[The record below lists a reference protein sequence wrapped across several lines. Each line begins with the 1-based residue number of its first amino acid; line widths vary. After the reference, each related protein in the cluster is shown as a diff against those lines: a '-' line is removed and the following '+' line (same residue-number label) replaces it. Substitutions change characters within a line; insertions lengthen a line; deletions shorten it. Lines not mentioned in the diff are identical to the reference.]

1 MPASS
6 PEPELSGAP
15 RPRCPPR
22 PVVAAVEMGYGHLRA
37 ARALAA
43 ALGSEVVLADRPPL
57 AGADEQRLW
66 RASRRLYEFTSRAS
80 QLPVVGAP
88 LRGIL
93 DALTGIPPLYPYRD
107 LSEPTLPVRSLERLI
122 RRGLGAGL
130 AAHLAE
136 SGAPLV
142 TTYFAPA
149 LSADVHGRSP
159 VFCAVTDVD
168 LNRAWVPLEP
178 RKTGIRYLTPSRRA
192 AKRLSSYGVPR
203 EQIEFTGF
211 PLPHA
216 LLGGVELPVLKR
228 NLAAR
233 LVRLDRKR
241 VFRSQARHEI
251 DQFLG
256 PLPEDEEGRPPL
268 VTYAV
273 GGAGAQ
279 AEQARPLVAALA
291 PAVREGRLRLCLVA
305 GVRTAV
311 AERFAVWLREAKL
324 AEGAGV
330 EILLEATL
338 ESYLQRFERRLAET
352 DVLWTKPSELTF
364 YGALGLPLVLSP
376 PVGFHERYNRRWAV
390 ENGVGLPQ
398 RELDQA
404 GYWIREWLSEGTL
417 AAAAWFGFLRLPKFG
432 LYRILEVLG
441 APLPL

>member
-1 MPASS
+1 MQPA
-6 PEPELSGAP
+6 GV
-15 RPRCPPR
+15 

-43 ALGSEVVLADRPPL
+43 ALGGEVVLADRPPL
-57 AGADEQRLW
+57 ASAEELRLW
-66 RASRRLYEFTSRAS
+66 RASRRLYEVVSRAS
-80 QLPVVGAP
+80 QLPYAGAP
-88 LRGIL
+88 LRGAL
-93 DALTGIPPLYPYRD
+93 DALTRIPPLYPYRD
-107 LSEPTLPVRSLERLI
+107 LSQPTLPVRSLARLI

-130 AAHLAE
+130 AARLAA

-142 TTYFAPA
+142 TTYFACA
-149 LSADVHGRSP
+149 LAAEAHGAGP
-159 VFCAVTDVD
+159 VFCVPTDVD
-168 LNRAWVPLEP
+168 LNRAWVPLAPAE
-178 RKTGIRYLTPSRRA
+178 TAIRYLTPSRRA
-192 AKRLSSYGVPR
+192 GKRLSSYGVPR
-203 EQIEFTGF
+203 GQIEFTGF
-211 PLPHA
+211 PLPHG
-216 LLGGVELPVLKR
+216 LLGGIDLPVLKK

-256 PLPEDEEGRPPL
+256 PLPADEEGRPPL

-279 AEQARPLVAALA
+279 AELARPLVAALA

-305 GVRTAV
+305 GVRAPVAARFRAWIAEAELAV
-311 AERFAVWLREAKL
+311 G
-324 AEGAGV
+324 EGGI
-330 EILLEATL
+330 EILCAPTL
-338 ESYLQRFERRLAET
+338 DDYLWQFERRLAET

-376 PVGFHERYNRRWAV
+376 PVGVHERYNRRWAV

-398 RELDQA
+398 RELGQA

-417 AAAAWFGFLRLPKFG
+417 AAAAWFGFLRLPKHG

-441 APLPL
+441 APPDFLKDQDIYGG